1 MLFGV
6 VASSVY
12 DEQKQQT
19 MATTMRICKAQC
31 NNTKQYSLIKKVKQE
46 QVLVHK
52 PASTYPSQGKK
63 KLIYAKNYHNKRYTH
78 CFKTVSNTQ

>member
-6 VASSVY
+6 AVA
-12 DEQKQQT
+12 QKQQT
-19 MATTMRICKAQC
+19 IATTMRICKAQC

-52 PASTYPSQGKK
+52 PASTYPSQGK
-63 KLIYAKNYHNKRYTH
+63 
-78 CFKTVSNTQ
+78 

>member
-52 PASTYPSQGKK
+52 PASTSGRPISFFSYRPIPINADKSHF
-63 KLIYAKNYHNKRYTH
+63 LIGRYR
-78 CFKTVSNTQ
+78 